1 MSLSSPKID
10 VKSRNLFVQALLQDV
25 KAMEHMLNNEWFEN
39 DIVRIGAEQELVIID
54 RENYRPRTIATEV
67 LASHEHYS
75 WLVSELAQF
84 NLELNL
90 SPQVFEKDCLTSM
103 HHELDTY
110 LNHVRTALAAHNADY
125 LLTGILPTLH
135 KYHLDLKNLTPK
147 KRYLDLMNALHGQLS
162 GNSFELKL
170 VGIDELFVK
179 HDSPLLEACNTSF
192 QVHLQVNPDN
202 FVEYYNCALAL
213 TAPCLAIASNS
224 PIVFGQRL
232 WHETRIAL
240 FQQAIDTRR
249 TLDHMRQMSPRVTLG
264 NRWVDES
271 VMEIFKEDIAR
282 FRVIMHAASEE
293 NALESIQ
300 KKVVPKLKSL
310 QLHNSTIY
318 RWNRPCYGISDTGK
332 PHLRIENRIFPAG
345 PTILDE
351 MSNMAFWLGTMI
363 GMRSRYGNPR
373 QNMSF
378 EDVRDNFGKAT
389 RFGIDSNF
397 TWFKDRKVS
406 ARDLILNELLPLSRE
421 GLRQMKINE
430 QDIDTYLGV
439 IHERA
444 TSHMTGARWMLRSY
458 TSLSK
463 TTSTKDEALTI
474 LTAAIHTNQN
484 MPNHPVHKWKEPTVD
499 DYRGY
504 DPENLNVSEFME
516 TDLLTAHRSDLAE
529 LVLQLMEWKDFSHM
543 PVEDKRGILVGMLSA
558 SQIKEQLSIV
568 SKNKKGKQRALQVRD
583 VMEKHPLTLGPN
595 ESIKNALHIM
605 HQNELTCMPVVRN
618 KELVGLLTESN
629 CISITR
635 RLKKK
640 SDSL

>member
-1 MSLSSPKID
+1 MSLSSPKTD
-10 VKSRNLFVQALLQDV
+10 VKSRNLFVKALLQDV
-25 KAMEHMLNNEWFEN
+25 NAMEHMLQNDWFEN

-54 RENYRPRTIATEV
+54 KENYRPRTIATEV
-67 LASHEHYS
+67 LAAHDNYQ

-84 NLELNL
+84 NLEINL
-90 SPQVFEKDCLTSM
+90 SPQVFEKNCLSLM
-103 HHELDTY
+103 RGELETY
-110 LNHVRTALAAHNADY
+110 LNHVRHALEPYNSDY

-192 QVHLQVNPDN
+192 QVHLQVSPEN

-213 TAPCLAIASNS
+213 TAPCIAIASNS
-224 PIVFGQRL
+224 PIVFGKRL
-232 WHETRIAL
+232 WHESRIAL

-293 NALESIQ
+293 NSIENIE
-300 KKVVPKLKSL
+300 KRIVPKLKSL

-345 PTILDE
+345 PTVLDE
-351 MSNMAFWLGTMI
+351 MANMAFWLGAMV
-363 GMRSRYGNPR
+363 GMRSEYGNPR
-373 QNMSF
+373 QKMSF

-406 ARDLILNELLPLSRE
+406 ARDLVLEELLPLSRE
-421 GLRQMKINE
+421 GLKKMNVDGNDIN
-430 QDIDTYLGV
+430 TYLNV
-439 IHERA
+439 IEARA
-444 TSHMTGARWMLRSY
+444 KNHMTGARWMLRSY
-458 TSLSK
+458 TRLSEM
-463 TTSTKDEALTI
+463 TSTKDEALTI
-474 LTAAIHTNQN
+474 LTASIHTNQN
-484 MPNHPVHKWKEPTVD
+484 KSNNPVHTWKEPTLE
-499 DYRGY
+499 DYQGY

-516 TDLLTAHRSDLAE
+516 TDLLTAHRSDLAQM
-529 LVLQLMEWKDFSHM
+529 VLQLMEWKDFSYM
-543 PVEDKRGILVGMLSA
+543 PVEDKRGILVGLLSMSDLKA
-558 SQIKEQLSIV
+558 QMEKENNK
-568 SKNKKGKQRALQVRD
+568 SKPRDLQVRD
-583 VMEKHPLTLGPN
+583 VMQKNPMTLGPN
-595 ESIKNALHIM
+595 ESIQRALTM
-605 HQNELTCMPVVRN
+605 MKEYQLTCLPVVRN

-629 CISITR
+629 CISINK
-635 RLKKK
+635 RLQEK
-640 SDSL
+640 